1 MYVHRHIS
9 TCIHVRAYVRIRAQT
24 CANMYI
30 HVHTRTCIRV
40 RGYVRGYV
48 QAYAMWLCMDVPWLC
63 TCMGMP
69 VCKHIYV
76 CVWLCAIMALPLC
89 PRDLSRGYTRV
100 VTSVCVVMCVRVLT
114 RVWLCVL
121 TRVRVMSTCVLM
133 SVRVHTR
140 GYVCTCL
147 CPRAYVCYVMLCL
160 LCYVMSVMLCYVC
173 YVMSVMYT
181 SPRRNHS
188 VHEYKYFVKP
198 LPSAA

>member
-1 MYVHRHIS
+1 MFVCMYVC
-9 TCIHVRAYVRIRAQT
+9 TRAYVRIRAQT

-63 TCMGMP
+63 TCMVMP

-89 PRDLSRGYTRV
+89 PRDLSRGYTRANMCKHV
-100 VTSVCVVMCVRVLT
+100 QNMCGYVCPCAHTGMVMCAHT
-114 RVWLCVL
+114 G
-121 TRVRVMSTCVLM
+121 MGY
-133 SVRVHTR
+133 VHVCA
-140 GYVCTCL
+140 YVCTCAYTWLCLYVLML
-147 CPRAYVCYVMLCL
+147 CPRGYVM